1 MRKHLSTNLWL
12 IMLLVASSSS
22 TLAQGIIPVR
32 QPDGRVVFENAPPG
46 QSATTTTV
54 VESIP
59 VSDSNPTALVY
70 WSHKEHRWKPV
81 PPASKASMRA
91 ARNAAAEV
99 RNLMAQRQASSV
111 TPPQSRNYRT
121 VPTSA
126 GLAASRQLVP
136 TLGSTTVESAID
148 AAAKRHNVDANLVRA
163 IIQVESNF
171 NPRAVSN
178 KGALGL
184 MQLMPKTAKSLK
196 VSNAYDPQQNVD
208 AGVRHLKTLLNN
220 FGGDIALSLAAYNA
234 GETAVRH
241 HRGVPPYS
249 ETRDYVK
256 RITALYAKQ
265 NSMLG
270 RPGHPLHIARDN
282 SGHIVLT
289 DLD

>member
-1 MRKHLSTNLWL
+1 MRKHLCTNLWL
-12 IMLLVASSSS
+12 FMLLVASSSS

-46 QSATTTTV
+46 QSTASANTAI
-54 VESIP
+54 ESIP
-59 VSDSNPTALVY
+59 VSDPNPTGLVY
-70 WSHKEHRWKPV
+70 WSRKEHRWKPV

-99 RNLMAQRQASSV
+99 RSLMAQRQGNA
-111 TPPQSRNYRT
+111 TGQGYRAL
-121 VPTSA
+121 PTSA
-126 GLAASRQLVP
+126 GLTASRQLEP
-136 TLGSTTVESAID
+136 GLGSSTVESAID

-196 VSNAYDPQQNVD
+196 VSNAFDPQQNVD

-234 GETAVRH
+234 GETAVQH
-241 HRGVPPYS
+241 HRGVPPYA

-256 RITALYAKQ
+256 RITALYSKQ

-270 RPGHPLHIARDN
+270 RPGHPIHIARDN